1 MECVQGNKT
10 FDIIWQKITS
20 NNSVVIQ
27 RADFVTEIRD
37 ILTKGQTKINIT
49 MSYVLSVSLPEVGS
63 FQTVMTLGRYAYTV
77 SSSLT
82 VNDSSYNGYR
92 RHFCKRSRR

>member
-1 MECVQGNKT
+1 MESVQSNKT

-37 ILTKGQTKINIT
+37 MLTKEQTKVNVT
-49 MSYVLSVSLPEVGS
+49 MSYVLSVSLPEVGY
-63 FQTVMTLGRYAYTV
+63 FQTIMTLSRYAYTV

-82 VNDSSYNGYR
+82 VNDSSYNGHR

>member
-10 FDIIWQKITS
+10 FDIIWQKVTS

-37 ILTKGQTKINIT
+37 ILTKGQTKINVT
-49 MSYVLSVSLPEVGS
+49 MSYVLSVSLPEVGI
-63 FQTVMTLGRYAYTV
+63 FPNNYDIR
-77 SSSLT
+77 
-82 VNDSSYNGYR
+82 
-92 RHFCKRSRR
+92 

>member
-10 FDIIWQKITS
+10 FDIIWQKVTS

-37 ILTKGQTKINIT
+37 ILTKGQTKINVT
-49 MSYVLSVSLPEVGS
+49 MSYVFSVSLPEVGI
-63 FQTVMTLGRYAYTV
+63 FPNNYDIR
-77 SSSLT
+77 
-82 VNDSSYNGYR
+82 
-92 RHFCKRSRR
+92 

>member
-10 FDIIWQKITS
+10 FDIMWQKITS

-37 ILTKGQTKINIT
+37 ILTKGQTKINVT

-63 FQTVMTLGRYAYTV
+63 FQTVMTLVTLFPYP
-77 SSSLT
+77 
-82 VNDSSYNGYR
+82 
-92 RHFCKRSRR
+92 